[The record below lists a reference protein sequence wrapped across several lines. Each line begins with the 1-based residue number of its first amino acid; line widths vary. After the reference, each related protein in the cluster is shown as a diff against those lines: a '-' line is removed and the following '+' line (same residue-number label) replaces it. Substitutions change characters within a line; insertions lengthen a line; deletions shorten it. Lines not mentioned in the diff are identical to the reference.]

1 MSLIYEPEEDSYLLS
16 QVIKKKI
23 KKRNL
28 SCLEIGI
35 GSGVQ
40 LERLREIGI
49 KDIQGV
55 DIDEDAVNL
64 CKKKGFNCFQSN
76 LFSKI
81 KGKFEVIIFNPPYLQ
96 EDINEDEESKL
107 ATTGGKKG
115 SELINKF
122 LVQAKKHLKKDG
134 KIYLL
139 TSSLTKGIKWKS
151 WKKKKVAIKKLF
163 FEELFVWELQHNSLD
178 KNKRFLIGKITV

>member
-35 GSGVQ
+35 GSGIQ

-55 DIDEDAVNL
+55 DIDEGAVNF
-64 CKKKGFNCFQSN
+64 CKKKKFNCFQSN
-76 LFSKI
+76 LFSKV
-81 KGKFEVIIFNPPYLQ
+81 KDKFDIIIFNPPYLQ
-96 EDINEDEESKL
+96 ENKDEDKESKL

-122 LVQAKKHLKKDG
+122 LVQAKKHIKKDG

-139 TSSLTKGIKWKS
+139 TSSLTKGIKWNG
-151 WKKKKVAIKKLF
+151 WKKKKIASKKLF
-163 FEELFVWELQHNSLD
+163 FEELFVWEII
-178 KNKRFLIGKITV
+178 F